1 MKRTAQAALFVAA
14 LFGLIAAQ
22 AEDTAPLLTPPLT
35 PSEKAADAPPPAKPS
50 GWFILK
56 WMEKPAANGP
66 SKQAKPE
73 DVTQF
78 IQVHAFEREAN
89 DATFQKTLEQLR
101 EGDVLAYRMGKW
113 EARKKIFTGKLNNVA
128 YRLYKYG
135 HLAIVVRDPEDMSK
149 LRIFSS
155 ESFKGANMR
164 EGLDTLRTHSF
175 DVYRLDK
182 WSRVDRARLNEFVQI
197 AMKKSGKWYG
207 YDFSGMFGL
216 WNSNLKPTK
225 PEEVGHDYICS
236 TIVLTA
242 LQYSGVE
249 LDAYKRSGLL
259 DLVTPGQVVAS
270 KGRIITPP
278 EVTFDVELAQREP
291 QNPTQNPETPALP
304 C

>member
-1 MKRTAQAALFVAA
+1 MNRLVQALVMLCAA
-14 LFGLIAAQ
+14 FYLGAAH
-22 AEDTAPLLTPPLT
+22 
-35 PSEKAADAPPPAKPS
+35 ADDKSS
-50 GWFILK
+50 GWFVLK
-56 WMEKPAANGP
+56 WMEKPSANGP
-66 SKQAKPE
+66 SKQASPE
-73 DVTQF
+73 DLAQF
-78 IQVHAFEREAN
+78 KQVHAFDHSAD
-89 DATFQKTLEQLR
+89 DAAYKITIDQLR

-155 ESFKGANMR
+155 ESFKGPNMR

-182 WSRVDRARLNEFVQI
+182 WARLDTARLNEFVQLSMEK
-197 AMKKSGKWYG
+197 AGHWYG

-216 WNSNLKPTK
+216 WNSNLKPNK
-225 PEEVGHDYICS
+225 PDEIGHDYICS

-242 LQYSGVE
+242 LYYSGLE
-249 LDAYKRSGLL
+249 LDAYQRGGLL
-259 DLVTPGQVVAS
+259 DLVTPAQVVAS
-270 KGRIITPP
+270 KGRLIKPP
-278 EVTFDVELAQREP
+278 EGTLDVELAQKP
-291 QNPTQNPETPALP
+291 GATPNTTASSPDAAQP

>member
-1 MKRTAQAALFVAA
+1 MRLLTQLLCFLCALAY
-14 LFGLIAAQ
+14 LGAAQ
-22 AEDTAPLLTPPLT
+22 AED
-35 PSEKAADAPPPAKPS
+35 KAS

-56 WMEKPAANGP
+56 WMEKPTANGP
-66 SKQAKPE
+66 STKARLE
-73 DVTQF
+73 DVAQF
-78 IQVHAFEREAN
+78 KQVHAFDHGSN
-89 DATFQKTLEQLR
+89 DAAFTTTLDQLR

-155 ESFKGANMR
+155 ESFKGPNMR
-164 EGLDTLRTHSF
+164 EGLDTLKTHSF

-182 WSRVDRARLNEFVQI
+182 WSRVDTARLNEFVQLS
-197 AMKKSGKWYG
+197 MKKAGAWYG

-216 WNSNLKPTK
+216 WNSNLTPKK
-225 PEEVGHDYICS
+225 PEDIGHDYICS

-242 LQYSGVE
+242 LYYSGLE
-249 LDAYKRSGLL
+249 LDAYQRGGLL
-259 DLVTPGQVVAS
+259 DLVTPAQVVAS
-270 KGRIITPP
+270 KGRLIKPPEGTLEIEPSQPRTTAAGSPDATPP
-278 EVTFDVELAQREP
+278 
-291 QNPTQNPETPALP
+291 

>member
-1 MKRTAQAALFVAA
+1 MHRLTHLLCFLCAMAYL
-14 LFGLIAAQ
+14 GAAQ
-22 AEDTAPLLTPPLT
+22 AED
-35 PSEKAADAPPPAKPS
+35 KAS

-56 WMEKPAANGP
+56 WMEKPSANGP
-66 SKQAKPE
+66 SKQASPE
-73 DVTQF
+73 DLAQF
-78 IQVHAFEREAN
+78 KQVHAFDHGAN
-89 DATFQKTLEQLR
+89 DAVFKNTLDQLR

-155 ESFKGANMR
+155 ESFKGPNMR

-182 WSRVDRARLNEFVQI
+182 WSRVDTARLNEFVQLS
-197 AMKKSGKWYG
+197 MKKAGAWYG

-216 WNSNLKPTK
+216 RNSNLTPKK
-225 PEEVGHDYICS
+225 PEDIGHDYICS

-242 LQYSGVE
+242 LYYSGLE
-249 LDAYKRSGLL
+249 LDAYQRGGLL
-259 DLVTPGQVVAS
+259 DLVTPDQVVAS
-270 KGRIITPP
+270 KGRLIKPPEGTLDIEPSPPRAATAGSADATPP
-278 EVTFDVELAQREP
+278 R
-291 QNPTQNPETPALP
+291 
-304 C
+304 

>member
-1 MKRTAQAALFVAA
+1 MNRLAQTFLLFCALFSLLAA
-14 LFGLIAAQ
+14 H
-22 AEDTAPLLTPPLT
+22 AEDAAPVVPT
-35 PSEKAADAPPPAKPS
+35 EKAADATAEKPPAKPS

-56 WMEKPAANGP
+56 WMEKPGANGP
-66 SKQAKPE
+66 SKRAKPE

-89 DATFQKTLEQLR
+89 DATFEKTLEQLR

-135 HLAIVVRDPEDMSK
+135 HLAIVVRDPEDMSR

-155 ESFKGANMR
+155 ESFKGPNMR

-182 WSRVDRARLNEFVQI
+182 WSRVDRTRLNEFVQI
-197 AMKKSGKWYG
+197 AMKKAGKWYG

-225 PEEVGHDYICS
+225 PEDIGHDYICS

-249 LDAYKRSGLL
+249 LDAYKRGGLL
-259 DLVTPGQVVAS
+259 DLVTPAQVVAS

-291 QNPTQNPETPALP
+291 KNGETLAPP
-304 C
+304 R